1 MWSYLDHINLV
12 SIKHLLN
19 AALADDP
26 NYALIW
32 DRVHHECTA
41 DGIDNASADRHQG
54 CRFRHPLL
62 AMVRELGEKLL
73 VRNCATIRDPTGP
86 KGGVAE
92 VTRFLRGCERIL

>member
-1 MWSYLDHINLV
+1 MRLNDLAPMVRQSKFRRCGPTSTTSTSV

-26 NYALIW
+26 NDALIW

-62 AMVRELGEKLL
+62 AMVRERGEKLL
-73 VRNCATIRDPTGP
+73 VR
-86 KGGVAE
+86 
-92 VTRFLRGCERIL
+92 